1 MDHLVQIDQA
11 ACTQCGMCTEVCPN
25 HILSS
30 DGLNATVVVSDRIPI
45 CVACG
50 HCMAVCKQQAI
61 TVNGLNYEHHIKKLP
76 AHSIDHNHF
85 IHFLAH
91 RRSIRN
97 FKPKPVP
104 EELIKKVLEAVNHAP
119 YGVEPHKLQIT
130 VIPKR
135 EIIEQ
140 ALPHMEGFLDK
151 IVSWLEHPLASRI
164 IRRRNAEETF
174 NTLKNHVYPIAKLG
188 NYKLKYG
195 DRITRGAP
203 VMLILH
209 AEKGAEEHT
218 NNAMIFATFL
228 LLSAHSLGLGATMVG
243 LLPPA
248 INRVGEIRRIFQ
260 IPDGHE
266 VTMTVIMGYPKYKYN
281 ATISRN
287 YHKTNWIT

>member
-1 MDHLVQIDQA
+1 
-11 ACTQCGMCTEVCPN
+11 
-25 HILSS
+25 
-30 DGLNATVVVSDRIPI
+30 
-45 CVACG
+45 
-50 HCMAVCKQQAI
+50 MAMCKQQAI
-61 TVNGLNYEHHIKKLP
+61 TVNGLSYGDHIKKLP

-91 RRSIRN
+91 RRSVRN
-97 FKPKPVP
+97 FKPKPVR
-104 EELIKKVLEAVNHAP
+104 EDLIQKVLEAVTHAP
-119 YGVEPHKLQIT
+119 YGAEPQKLHIT

-135 EIIEQ
+135 EIIEK

-151 IVSWLEHPLASRI
+151 IVSWLEHPVASRI
-164 IRRRNAEETF
+164 IKRRNTAETF
-174 NTLKNHVYPIAKLG
+174 NTLRNHVYPIAKLG

-243 LLPPA
+243 LVAPA
-248 INRVGEIRRIFQ
+248 INKVKEVRRIFQ
-260 IPDGHE
+260 IPEGHE
-266 VTMTVIMGYPKYKYN
+266 ASMSVIMGYPKYKYN
-281 ATISRN
+281 ATIRRN
-287 YHKTNWIT
+287 YHRVNWIT